1 MGGFDE
7 VLAAARE
14 GEGWALTQLY
24 RAVYPRFVRYASA
37 VAPGDAHDVAADAWL
52 DIARSLDRFRGDEP
66 AFRAWAFTI
75 ARRRLLDLQRSRA
88 RRRTDPVDPGDLV
101 GAGGRGNAE
110 EDALAALG
118 TDRAIRLITSS
129 LSHDQAEVVLLR
141 VIGDLSADDVAA
153 IMGKRPGTI
162 RVLQH
167 RAIRRLAQVLRR
179 EDVTR

>member
-14 GEGWALTQLY
+14 GEGWALTLLY

-37 VAPGDAHDVAADAWL
+37 VAPADAHDVAADAWL

>member
-1 MGGFDE
+1 M
-7 VLAAARE
+7 
-14 GEGWALTQLY
+14 
-24 RAVYPRFVRYASA
+24 A
-37 VAPGDAHDVAADAWL
+37 VAPSDAHDIAADAWL
-52 DIARSLDRFRGDEP
+52 DIARSLDRFRGDEQ

-75 ARRRLLDLQRSRA
+75 ARRRLLDLQRSHA

-101 GAGGRGNAE
+101 GAGGRGDAE
-110 EDALAALG
+110 DDALAALG
-118 TDRAIRLITSS
+118 TGWAIRIIASS

-141 VIGDLSADDVAA
+141 VIGDLSVDDVAA